1 MNAIEFQNRYTRV
14 VKDFFSRCLEY
25 EQIQLH
31 KMQDIT
37 MCCTDKGFELR
48 LETVEHLK
56 LIIKR
61 LPLFILKHINPQ
73 YYKNEKDYSKIG
85 INKLSQTILS
95 QTFQDMLFS

>member
-48 LETVEHLK
+48 LETVEHSFVQEFEVDNK
-56 LIIKR
+56 EIT
-61 LPLFILKHINPQ
+61 PL
-73 YYKNEKDYSKIG
+73 
-85 INKLSQTILS
+85 
-95 QTFQDMLFS
+95 